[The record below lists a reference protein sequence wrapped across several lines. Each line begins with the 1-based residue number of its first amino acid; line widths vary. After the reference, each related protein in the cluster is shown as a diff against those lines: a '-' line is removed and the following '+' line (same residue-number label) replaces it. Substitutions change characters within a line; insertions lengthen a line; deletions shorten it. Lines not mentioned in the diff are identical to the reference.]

1 MEPAHAHA
9 LPSDEEIDIESAY
22 AEDLSLPAFDD
33 LAVAAAWVDDVSADR
48 AAVHRVPSTSSGAPA
63 DTNRQLA
70 ALREEICDETGE
82 PVEHN
87 LAEGAAIFE
96 ANLAAVSAALHD
108 DTSSSDA
115 DSDREP
121 DSPGRVRL
129 QGPTMHDEDDEEDR
143 EESVIPATKNEV
155 ISARLPIPKCDVVWV
170 PASLDVRVVGRIISI
185 SYDRRQA
192 APHASAAPAPVPSA
206 AALADAAHSVP
217 EAAAYVTSD
226 APSQGGAMMDDVDSS
241 QADGAPSARTASDT
255 ARLASAPGARLRHAA
270 PDSGVIVCTIVIQAA
285 GEGDAALDEGS
296 LLCLPDRR
304 ALGRVEEVFGPVK
317 LPLYVVRVSAVASL
331 TDAAVATWAAR
342 EGVEGFVLGG
352 AGAAAST
359 TAADRAAG
367 SSLVSADYGSDGE
380 AGDAPAA
387 AGPLDAP
394 EAGVATEPSPEQ
406 LSEDPSHRPLSLV
419 RPGDLSVGSPVCFA
433 PTLARLVF
441 AERVRAAF
449 PRGTD
454 ASNLFDE
461 EPGGDEDGE
470 FSDDEAEAE
479 ARRTRKAAAAGGGG
493 RHRPSDAAAA
503 LPPDMLAAGAAS
515 GVSEAALRGARRG
528 RGRGGH
534 RAGGDGGRGGGG
546 ARGAAAAGPP
556 HSSDARLYG
565 GMPPPWPGAG
575 SAGIGMPPGPLAF
588 GGAFPM
594 MGMIP
599 PPFMP
604 AGVGVPPLG
613 APGGALPPPTPQ
625 QVQQQMHMQWQF
637 MLQAQMMATMMQ
649 QQQQH
654 RR

>member
-33 LAVAAAWVDDVSADR
+33 LAVAAAWVDDVPDDR

-96 ANLAAVSAALHD
+96 ANLAAASAALHD
-108 DTSSSDA
+108 DTSSSDD
-115 DSDREP
+115 DSDSEP

-129 QGPTMHDEDDEEDR
+129 QGLAMHDEDDEEDR
-143 EESVIPATKNEV
+143 EESAIPATKNEV

-185 SYDRRQA
+185 SYDRSQV
-192 APHASAAPAPVPSA
+192 APPTRAAPAAVPSA
-206 AALADAAHSVP
+206 AALVGAAHSVP
-217 EAAAYVTSD
+217 EAAAHVTAD
-226 APSQGGAMMDDVDSS
+226 AAPSQSGAMVDDADSS
-241 QADGAPSARTASDT
+241 QADGAPIAKAASDT
-255 ARLASAPGARLRHAA
+255 TRPAAAPGARSRHAA

-317 LPLYVVRVSAVASL
+317 LPLYVVRVAAVASL

-359 TAADRAAG
+359 AAADRAAG

-380 AGDAPAA
+380 AGDAA

-394 EAGVATEPSPEQ
+394 KAGATTDPSPEL
-406 LSEDPSHRPLSLV
+406 LSEDPPRRPLSLV

-493 RHRPSDAAAA
+493 RHRPSDAASA
-503 LPPDMLAAGAAS
+503 LPPDMIAAGAAS
-515 GVSEAALRGARRG
+515 GVSAAALRGARRG
-528 RGRGGH
+528 GGRGGH
-534 RAGGDGGRGGGG
+534 RAGGEGGRGGGG
-546 ARGAAAAGPP
+546 GSRGAAGPP
-556 HSSDARLYG
+556 SSSDARLYG

-575 SAGIGMPPGPLAF
+575 GAGIGMPPGPLAF

-594 MGMIP
+594 MGMMP

-604 AGVGVPPLG
+604 GGVGVPPPG

-649 QQQQH
+649 QQQQQH